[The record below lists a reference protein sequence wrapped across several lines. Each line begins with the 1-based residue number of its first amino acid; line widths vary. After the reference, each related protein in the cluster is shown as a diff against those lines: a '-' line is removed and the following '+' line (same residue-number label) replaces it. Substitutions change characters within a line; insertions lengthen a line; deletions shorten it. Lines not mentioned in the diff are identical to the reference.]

1 MKKNTNYSK
10 NLNKKD
16 IKNFKGEIKIYNK
29 KLIKLSLLDIIIL
42 AICPCFVKRELKKNK
57 LLFKKGKTGIYF
69 QLDILNYMKNM
80 TSLEI
85 LIYTLLEPYQMKML
99 KFVSKPCISVANQI
113 NAVEQI
119 KKVFNI
125 DITEN
130 DLNELFEQVNIIE
143 NKKDRNNVEKRLC
156 EIVSNELEN
165 LIDE

>member
-1 MKKNTNYSK
+1 MFCKKQ
-10 NLNKKD
+10 
-16 IKNFKGEIKIYNK
+16 
-29 KLIKLSLLDIIIL
+29 
-42 AICPCFVKRELKKNK
+42 
-57 LLFKKGKTGIYF
+57 FKKGKTGIYF

>member
-1 MKKNTNYSK
+1 
-10 NLNKKD
+10 
-16 IKNFKGEIKIYNK
+16 
-29 KLIKLSLLDIIIL
+29 
-42 AICPCFVKRELKKNK
+42 
-57 LLFKKGKTGIYF
+57 
-69 QLDILNYMKNM
+69 
-80 TSLEI
+80 
-85 LIYTLLEPYQMKML
+85 MKML